1 MVEAADLNLFRE
13 RYCSIEKIAIEADD
27 IGSFCQDH
35 FTFSGYDI
43 LHETD

>member
-1 MVEAADLNLFRE
+1 MTLHLGV
-13 RYCSIEKIAIEADD
+13 SIEIIAIEVGD
-27 IGSFCQDH
+27 IGSFYQDH